1 MVTPIYLSDGTA
13 IYDRL
18 TARAFL
24 AEKLESDSRIKDFLV
39 YLSGENW
46 EKSTTTSMKHMMSL
60 KRSTTSSRTPTT
72 NLIRTTM
79 NSMRSMVNSKQSAM
93 NCAKN
98 WKRVINTVE
107 LVTCSK
113 N

>member
-46 EKSTTTSMKHMMSL
+46 EKEYNDLDEAYDEL
-60 KRSTTSSRTPTT
+60 K
-72 NLIRTTM
+72 
-79 NSMRSMVNSKQSAM
+79 
-93 NCAKN
+93 AKYN
-98 WKRVINTVE
+98 KLKDTYDE
-107 LVTCSK
+107 LNQKYDELDAEYGELEAECDELREKLEESY
-113 N
+113 

>member
-1 MVTPIYLSDGTA
+1 MVTPIYLSDTTA

-46 EKSTTTSMKHMMSL
+46 ENHWL
-60 KRSTTSSRTPTT
+60 RT
-72 NLIRTTM
+72 NHL
-79 NSMRSMVNSKQSAM
+79 
-93 NCAKN
+93 
-98 WKRVINTVE
+98 NTPHKTF
-107 LVTCSK
+107 LLNIVTK
-113 N
+113 PIHYV